1 MDFRWV
7 AGIAL
12 WTFLSG
18 PAIGPPA
25 GAGVQRRS
33 TTAVATHRGPTTSA
47 KRATNQKTTVVK
59 DYTRMRSQ

>member
-1 MDFRWV
+1 MDFRWI

-25 GAGVQRRS
+25 GAGTTRRPH
-33 TTAVATHRGPTTSA
+33 ATVPAR
-47 KRATNQKTTVVK
+47 RATNAPVKRTVNQKTTTTR
-59 DYTRMRSQ
+59 DYTRSRN

>member
-1 MDFRWV
+1 MDFRWI

-25 GAGVQRRS
+25 GAGAPHRIKPQTASQR
-33 TTAVATHRGPTTSA
+33 AATSPD
-47 KRATNQKTTVVK
+47 KRATTQTSAIVR
-59 DYTRMRSQ
+59 DYWKKHSQ

>member
-25 GAGVQRRS
+25 GAGTVRHSHKATTTQRKSAPPIKR
-33 TTAVATHRGPTTSA
+33 VAIQNSA
-47 KRATNQKTTVVK
+47 IAR
-59 DYTRMRSQ
+59 DYTKRQH

>member
-25 GAGVQRRS
+25 GAGTARHAHKATVQRKSSAPVKR
-33 TTAVATHRGPTTSA
+33 TTMQTPSA
-47 KRATNQKTTVVK
+47 AR
-59 DYTRMRSQ
+59 DYTRQRY